1 MDENNTYIN
10 KSEKEALEIMEN
22 VSDITSDQLQALREN
37 EECFQTCSDIAEAV
51 IGMQM
56 EKNALSINTQ
66 QALADFHRKHLD
78 RRNKKLY
85 ILWTSVAGVAATII
99 IILVLRMMSFSPESD
114 IESIKVFQADHA
126 PQQVTL
132 QVAGEEKVEPLK
144 KAVQSLPSS
153 TVKLSPQKI
162 AYNTIQTENKKIRN
176 MPILRGVFSFIESLV
191 LGMQTLTYSAS
202 FFEDEEVDK
211 KKKEP
216 MTEEERRRQ
225 EQKEKKQE
233 NAMMG
238 GTVVLSIVLA
248 VAVFMMLPYYL
259 STLFQKVIT
268 SQWVIALLE
277 GVIRLVIFIGYVAL
291 ISLMKDIRRVYMYHG
306 AEHKCINCIEHGMD
320 LTVDNVRKSSRF
332 HKRCGTS
339 FLLIVML
346 VSILFF
352 MFIRVDSPILRV
364 VLRLLLIPVIAGVS
378 YEFIRLAGRSDN
390 AVVNLLSKPGLWLQ
404 GLTTKE
410 PDDEMIEVGIAS
422 VEVVFDWKPYV
433 EEIRRE
439 MK

>member
-1 MDENNTYIN
+1 MEGVMMKNQEKYAVAVRKPDHEIEV
-10 KSEKEALEIMEN
+10 KVSEY
-22 VSDITSDQLQALREN
+22 T
-37 EECFQTCSDIAEAV
+37 
-51 IGMQM
+51 G
-56 EKNALSINTQ
+56 
-66 QALADFHRKHLD
+66 
-78 RRNKKLY
+78 
-85 ILWTSVAGVAATII
+85 II
-99 IILVLRMMSFSPESD
+99 R
-114 IESIKVFQADHA
+114 
-126 PQQVTL
+126 
-132 QVAGEEKVEPLK
+132 
-144 KAVQSLPSS
+144 
-153 TVKLSPQKI
+153 
-162 AYNTIQTENKKIRN
+162 NKKIRN

-202 FFEDEEVDK
+202 FFEEEEEDK

-216 MTEEERRRQ
+216 MTEEERKKQ

-248 VAVFMMLPYYL
+248 VAVFMMLPYYI

-320 LTVDNVRKSSRF
+320 LTVENVRKSSRF

-404 GLTTKE
+404 GLTKE

-422 VEVVFDWKPYV
+422 VEAVFDWKPYV

-439 MK
+439 MN